1 MIIIEDSITNDV
13 RKQIKTEVEHL
24 MKAITDKARSLIN
37 PKKRAETEKMKQCH
51 EP

>member
-37 PKKRAETEKMKQCH
+37 PKKELKQKK
-51 EP
+51 